1 MLRSSKGSIWSELV
15 LKTLFE
21 LGKAALGQV
30 GPFYFCWIFLIMVN
44 LRSDTTGPINS
55 LKLDNHVNYFGIQE
69 SQYKRYRLCLW
80 SYAISCGFIS
90 KLTSRFVY

>member
-1 MLRSSKGSIWSELV
+1 MPMRGDLTSALPSKGSICL

-30 GPFYFCWIFLIMVN
+30 GPFYFCWIFLIMVS

-55 LKLDNHVNYFGIQE
+55 SKLDNYVDYLGIQE
-69 SQYKRYRLCLW
+69 
-80 SYAISCGFIS
+80 F
-90 KLTSRFVY
+90 